1 VNQLLAEIID
11 AHGGLDRWNG
21 HEKVEATI
29 VSGGGFFPFKGVPQD
44 PSPRRMCVWLHEQ
57 RSSVAPYGAPDQRTM
72 FTPAKIVIEKLDG
85 KPVAERWAP
94 KDSFAGHQM
103 NTPWD
108 SLHRA
113 YFNGEA
119 LWTYLTTPF
128 MLAMKGVRVEETEP
142 WQEGDNLW
150 RILRGYFPGSIETH
164 SFMQDFFFSKDLRL
178 RRHDYNVNIA
188 GGFAAS
194 QLTSDYIIADGIH
207 LPTKRRAYT
216 RSPDRRPI
224 IEMQMVTIDIS
235 DVCFS

>member
-11 AHGGLDRWNG
+11 AHGGIDRWNSY
-21 HEKVEATI
+21 ERVEATI
-29 VSGGGFFPFKGVPQD
+29 VSGGGFFAFKGAPQD
-44 PSPRRMCVWLHEQ
+44 PKPRRMTVWLHEQ
-57 RSSVAPYGAPDQRTM
+57 RSSLLPYGAPGQRTM
-72 FTPAKIVIEKLDG
+72 FTPDRIAIEKLDG
-85 KPVAERWAP
+85 KTVSERWSP

-103 NTPWD
+103 STPWD

-128 MLAMKGVRVEETEP
+128 ILGMEGVRVQEIEP
-142 WQEGDNLW
+142 WREGGEVW
-150 RILRGYFPGSIETH
+150 RVLRGYFPGSIETH
-164 SFMQDFFFSKDLRL
+164 SLVQDFFFNEEFKL

-194 QLTSDYIIADGIH
+194 QLTSDYIAADGVH

-216 RSPDRRPI
+216 RGPDRRPI
-224 IEMQMVTIDIS
+224 VEMQMVTIDVS
-235 DVCFS
+235 NVCFS